1 MTLGI
6 TLAIAV
12 EVVAGIIIVA
22 SALRT
27 TDGHGES
34 KTNHAVAMGL
44 ATASA
49 PLSPIR

>member
-44 ATASA
+44 PTASA